1 MKYEDKTK
9 VQLINVLSEVSQRI
23 AELEASEVNYVQ
35 AKEAELRKSHD
46 ELKRRFKAQTT
57 ELSRVHALLKQETE
71 KRKRVEKKLEIT
83 KRDFDEVNAALKVL
97 LKRRDEDKAEL
108 EDKVMFNIR
117 QLVMPH
123 LEKLK
128 SGLDKRQLAFAMILE
143 SNLNDIVSPFSRSLS
158 ARYLSLTP
166 AEIQVANLIKQGKST
181 KEIADLWNVSGK
193 TIEDY
198 RKNIRKKLGI
208 KNKKVNLRTQ
218 LLSLQ

>member
-9 VQLINVLSEVSQRI
+9 VQLIDVLSEVSQRI

-35 AKEAELRKSHD
+35 AKEEALRNDHD
-46 ELKRRFKAQTT
+46 ELQKRFKEQATD
-57 ELSRVHALLKQETE
+57 LSRANLLLKQEIE
-71 KRKRVEKKLEIT
+71 KRKRVEKELEIG
-83 KRDFDEVNAALKVL
+83 KRDLDEVNAALKVL

-108 EDKVMFNIR
+108 EEKVMFNIR

-128 SGLDKRQLAFAMILE
+128 SGLDKRQLAFAIILE
-143 SNLNDIVSPFSRSLS
+143 SNLNDIISPFSRSLS

-166 AEIQVANLIKQGKST
+166 AEIQIANLIKQGKST